1 MVKLSK
7 HTVEKIIA
15 KEKVK
20 ISRRKDDKKYV
31 WKGR

>member
-1 MVKLSK
+1 MAKLSK
-7 HTVEKIIA
+7 HTVERITA